1 MFKRIF
7 AFLVLAPALLGTQY
21 CAQTGCGGEL
31 QPPCTGETIYIS
43 TFDGHQIPTTVVNS
57 DSTKSPEDLIVGPDG
72 KICVC
77 DSDNNDVRRIDP
89 STLTVETVYNFSPTL
104 TTQCNGGVCSKGPEG
119 PSFNT
124 LGDLYFNTRGGP
136 STHTGVWKILASQ
149 LSPIP
154 SGGAT
159 PVNVFTAAQ
168 TGSSFGE
175 GTVFDIKDNLLVVD
189 RSGNKVLESSPPYT
203 PPTKR
208 SDFESD
214 GRHLQRCQT
223 V

>member
-7 AFLVLAPALLGTQY
+7 AFLVLAPALLGTQ
-21 CAQTGCGGEL
+21 CWAQTGCGGEL

-43 TFDGHQIPTTVVNS
+43 TFDGHQILKVVDAVNPTTTVVNT
-57 DSTKSPEDLIVGPDG
+57 DSTKSPEDLVVGPDG
-72 KICVC
+72 KIYVC

-104 TTQCNGGVCSKGPEG
+104 TTQCNGGVCPKGPEG

-203 PPTKR
+203 PPHQA
-208 SDFESD
+208 F
-214 GRHLQRCQT
+214 
-223 V
+223 